1 MTSPSTTRR
10 RLGVASAAAAALV
23 APLAVALPAHA
34 SDTRNEIVYTADD
47 DNDGVYSIVLRDLE
61 TRSVRTV
68 LPADPTAE
76 TLYDDPELSPD
87 GRSIAFSTDRGASQ
101 FDEGIAVVSRDG
113 SGFRRVTTPPPAA
126 GTTYAIDVAPAWS
139 PDGSRLLF
147 TRITTDAA
155 DSANIRATTALWT
168 VPASGGTATPVP
180 NATDGYLGDWSPDG
194 SQIVFTALSGDADTG
209 PITVVRADGTQRRTV
224 AGADGLMPAWSPDGG
239 TIAFARITSL
249 DPDRAREQ
257 DVAQIATVPVG
268 GGAVT
273 TLAAT
278 RPTSA
283 RTVAGYPAWSPD
295 GESLL
300 FDLFGYSGTDDF
312 PPGDVWAV
320 DRDGLRAGRVT
331 TSAGD
336 DAQPHAQGPAP
347 TAVSSG
353 TASTYTPVT
362 PQRVLDTRN
371 GTGVRQ
377 GKVGQG
383 ASVDLGLAGV
393 RTAQGPVP
401 ANATAVVLNVT
412 VTDTTAGTD
421 VRAYPSGTAVP
432 LASNL
437 NAARRATVPNL
448 VTVRLG
454 ANGGVSLRNGL
465 GSVHLIGDLA
475 GYYTPDSAG
484 AGFAAVDPSR
494 VLDTRVGLGAPR
506 AKLARGGAADLQVTG
521 TLRTADGT
529 TVTVPADARAVV
541 LNVTATAV
549 AGVSTDVRVYPAGGP
564 AVPLVS
570 NLNLVGGQTAA
581 NLVTVAVGAGGKV
594 RLRNSLGSLHLIAD
608 LAGYYSPSAPGR
620 FVPVTP
626 TRFLDTRSGVGG
638 AVIPTTA
645 GGFVDLKVAGKRA
658 VPAAA
663 TAAVLNLT
671 GTAVSGTASTDVR
684 AYPRGAA
691 RVPTVSNVNLARG
704 DTRANLSIV
713 RIGSDGRVRVRNSSG
728 QLQLVADLAGY
739 MVG

>member
-1 MTSPSTTRR
+1 MSSPSTRR
-10 RLGVASAAAAALV
+10 RLGVAGAAAVALV
-23 APLAVALPAHA
+23 APLAVALPAQA
-34 SDTRNEIVYTADD
+34 SATRNEIVYTADD

-76 TLYDDPELSPD
+76 TLYDDPELSPN
-87 GRSIAFSTDRGASQ
+87 GGLIAFSTDRGAARY
-101 FDEGIAVVSRDG
+101 DEGIAVVSRDG
-113 SGFRRVTTPPPAA
+113 SGFRRVTTPPAA
-126 GTTYAIDVAPAWS
+126 VGTTYTIDVAPAWS

-155 DSANIRATTALWT
+155 NSADIRASTALYT
-168 VPASGGTATPVP
+168 VPAAGGTPTAVP
-180 NATDGYLGDWSPDG
+180 GATDGYLGDWSPDG
-194 SQIVFTALSGDADTG
+194 AQIVFTELAADADTG
-209 PITVVRADGTQRRTV
+209 PITVVRIDGTQRRTI
-224 AGADGLMPAWSPDGG
+224 AGADGLMPTWSPDGR

-249 DPDRAREQ
+249 DPDRAREH
-257 DVAQIATVPVG
+257 DVAQIATVPAG
-268 GGAVT
+268 GGTVR

-278 RPTSA
+278 RPTAA
-283 RTVAGYPAWSPD
+283 RTVAGYPTWAPD

-300 FDLFGYSGTDDF
+300 FDLFGYSSTDDF

-320 DRDGLRAGRVT
+320 DKDGTRAGRVT
-331 TSAGD
+331 ATRGD

-347 TAVSSG
+347 SAVSAG
-353 TASTYTPVT
+353 AASTYTPVT

-371 GTGVRQ
+371 GTGVRR

-383 ASVDLGLAGV
+383 ASVDLPVAGV

-401 ANATAVVLNVT
+401 VNATAVVLNVT
-412 VTDTTAGTD
+412 VTDPTAGTD
-421 VRAYPSGTAVP
+421 VRAYPTGSPVP

-454 ANGGVSLRNGL
+454 ANGRVSLRNGL
-465 GSVHLIGDLA
+465 GDVHLIGDIA
-475 GYYTPDSAG
+475 GYYTPDAAG
-484 AGFAAVDPSR
+484 SGFAAVDPSR
-494 VLDTRVGLGAPR
+494 ILDTRTGLGAR
-506 AKLARGGAADLQVTG
+506 RDKLARGGVTDLQVTG

-529 TVTVPADARAVV
+529 TVTVPTDARAVV

-549 AGVSTDVRVYPAGGP
+549 TGVSTDVRVYPAAGAG
-564 AVPLVS
+564 VPLVS

-626 TRFLDTRSGVGG
+626 TRFLDTRAGVGA
-638 AVIPTTA
+638 AVIPVTA
-645 GGFVDLKVAGKRA
+645 GAFVDLAVAGTRG
-658 VPAAA
+658 VPAQA

-671 GTAVSGTASTDVR
+671 GTAVSGTVSTDVR
-684 AYPRGAA
+684 AYPRSAP
-691 RVPTVSNVNLARG
+691 RVPTVSNVNLERG
-704 DTRANLSIV
+704 DTRANLAVV
-713 RIGSDGRVRVRNSSG
+713 RVGSDGRVRVRNSSG

>member
-1 MTSPSTTRR
+1 MTSPSTRR
-10 RLGVASAAAAALV
+10 RLAVAGTAAVALV
-23 APLAVALPAHA
+23 APLVVALPASA
-34 SDTRNEIVYTADD
+34 SASRNEIVYTADED
-47 DNDGVYSIVLRDLE
+47 DDGVYSIVLRDLE

-76 TLYDDPELSPD
+76 TLYDDPELSPTGD
-87 GRSIAFSTDRGASQ
+87 RIAFSTDRGAAQ
-101 FDEGIAVVSRDG
+101 FDEGIAVVDRDG

-155 DSANIRATTALWT
+155 DSANIRASTALYT
-168 VPASGGTATPVP
+168 VPAAGGTPTPVP

-194 SQIVFTALSGDADTG
+194 SQIVFTALPAGADTG
-209 PITVVRADGTQRRTV
+209 PLTIVRADGTQRRV
-224 AGADGLMPAWSPDGG
+224 LAGADGLMPAWSPDGA

-257 DVAQIATVPVG
+257 DVAQIATVPAAG
-268 GGAVT
+268 GGVT

-278 RPTSA
+278 RPSSA

-300 FDLFGYSGTDDF
+300 FDLFGYSATDDV

-320 DRDGLRAGRVT
+320 DRDGTRAGRVT
-331 TSAGD
+331 TSRGD

-347 TAVSSG
+347 SAVSAG
-353 TASTYTPVT
+353 APSTYTPVT
-362 PQRVLDTRN
+362 PQRVLDTRS
-371 GTGVRQ
+371 GTGVRR

-383 ASVDLGLAGV
+383 ASVDLGIAGV

-421 VRAYPSGTAVP
+421 VRAYPTGSAVP

-437 NAARRATVPNL
+437 NAAARSTVPNL

-454 ANGGVSLRNGL
+454 AGGRVSLRNGL
-465 GSVHLIGDLA
+465 GSVHLIGDIA
-475 GYYTPDSAG
+475 GYYTPDAAG
-484 AGFAAVDPSR
+484 SGFAALDPSR
-494 VLDTRVGLGAPR
+494 ILDTRVGLGARR
-506 AKLARGGAADLQVTG
+506 ATLGRGGATDLQVTG
-521 TLRTADGT
+521 ALRTADGGS
-529 TVTVPADARAVV
+529 VTVPADARAVV

-549 AGVSTDVRVYPAGGP
+549 TGVSTDVRVYPAAGTG
-564 AVPLVS
+564 VPLVS

-581 NLVTVAVGAGGKV
+581 NLVTVAVGAGGRV

-608 LAGYYSPSAPGR
+608 LAGYYAASAPGR

-626 TRFLDTRSGVGG
+626 ARFLDTRSGTGA

-645 GGFVDLKVAGKRA
+645 GGSVDLRVAGARG

-663 TAAVLNLT
+663 TAAVLNVT

-691 RVPTVSNVNLARG
+691 RVPTVSNVNLTRG
-704 DTRANLSIV
+704 ATRANLAIV
-713 RIGSDGRVRVRNSSG
+713 RTGSDGRIRVRNSSG

>member
-1 MTSPSTTRR
+1 MTSPSTRR
-10 RLGVASAAAAALV
+10 RIGLAGAAVAALV
-23 APLAVALPAHA
+23 APLAVALPAQA
-34 SDTRNEIVYTADD
+34 SSTRNEIVYTADD
-47 DNDGVYSIVLRDLE
+47 DDDGVYSIVLRDLE

-68 LPADPTAE
+68 LPADATAE
-76 TLYDDPELSPD
+76 TLYDDPELSPTGD
-87 GRSIAFSTDRGASQ
+87 RIAFSTDRGAAQ
-101 FDEGIAVVSRDG
+101 FDEGIAVVDRDG
-113 SGFRRVTTPPPAA
+113 TGFRRVTTPPPAA

-155 DSANIRATTALWT
+155 DSADIRASTALWT
-168 VPASGGTATPVP
+168 VPAAGGTPTPLP
-180 NATDGYLGDWSPDG
+180 GATDGYLGDWSPDG
-194 SQIVFTALSGDADTG
+194 SQIVFTALTAGADTG
-209 PITVVRADGTQRRTV
+209 PITIVRADGTQRRTV
-224 AGADGLMPAWSPDGG
+224 AGADGLMPAWSPDGA
-239 TIAFARITSL
+239 TIAFARITSM
-249 DPDRAREQ
+249 DVDRARGQ

-278 RPTSA
+278 RPSAA
-283 RTVAGYPAWSPD
+283 RTVAGYPSWSPD

-300 FDLFGYSGTDDF
+300 FDLFGYNGSDDF

-320 DRDGLRAGRVT
+320 DRDGIRAGRVT
-331 TSAGD
+331 TSSGD

-347 TAVSSG
+347 SAVSSG
-353 TASTYTPVT
+353 TPSTYVPVT
-362 PQRVLDTRN
+362 PQRVLDTRS
-371 GTGVRQ
+371 GLGVRR

-383 ASVDLGLAGV
+383 EIVDLAVAGV

-401 ANATAVVLNVT
+401 AGATAVVLNVT
-412 VTDTTAGTD
+412 VTDPTAGTD
-421 VRAYPSGTAVP
+421 VRAFPTGSPVP

-437 NAARRATVPNL
+437 NAARGATVPNL

-454 ANGGVSLRNGL
+454 ANGRVSLRNGL
-465 GSVHLIGDLA
+465 GSVHLIADVA
-475 GYYTPDSAG
+475 GYYTPDSTG
-484 AGFAAVDPSR
+484 TGFAAVDPSR
-494 VLDTRVGLGAPR
+494 ILDTRVGLGAAR

-549 AGVSTDVRVYPAGGP
+549 TGVSTDVRVYPAGGA

-581 NLVTVAVGAGGKV
+581 NLVTVAVGAGGRV

-608 LAGYYSPSAPGR
+608 LAGYYAPGASGR

-626 TRFLDTRSGVGG
+626 TRFLDTRSGIGA

-645 GGFVDLKVAGKRA
+645 GGSVDVTVGGARG
-658 VPAAA
+658 VPASA

-691 RVPTVSNVNLARG
+691 RVPTVSNVNLVRS
-704 DTRANLSIV
+704 DTRANLAIV
-713 RIGSDGRVRVRNSSG
+713 RVGTDGRVRVRNSSG

>member
-1 MTSPSTTRR
+1 MTSPSTRR
-10 RLGVASAAAAALV
+10 RLVVTSATAAALV

-34 SDTRNEIVYTADD
+34 STTRNEIVYTADD

-76 TLYDDPELSPD
+76 TLYDDPELSPTGD
-87 GRSIAFSTDRGASQ
+87 RIAFSTDRGASQ
-101 FDEGIAVVSRDG
+101 FDEGIAIVNRDG
-113 SGFRRVTTPPPAA
+113 TGFRRVTEPPAAA
-126 GTTYAIDVAPAWS
+126 GTTYSIDVAPAWS
-139 PDGSRLLF
+139 PDGTRLLF
-147 TRITTDAA
+147 TRITTDSA
-155 DSANIRATTALWT
+155 DSANIRASTALYT
-168 VPASGGTATPVP
+168 VPAAGGTPTAVP

-194 SQIVFTALSGDADTG
+194 SQIVFTALGADADTG
-209 PITVVRADGTQRRTV
+209 PITIVRSDGTQRRSL
-224 AGADGLMPAWSPDGG
+224 AGADGLMPAWSPDGR
-239 TIAFARITSL
+239 TIAFARLTSL

-257 DVAQIATVPVG
+257 DVAQIATVPVA

-300 FDLFGYSGTDDF
+300 FDLFGYSATDDF

-320 DRDGLRAGRVT
+320 DKDGTRAGRVT
-331 TSAGD
+331 TTRGD

-347 TAVSSG
+347 SAVSAG
-353 TASTYTPVT
+353 AASTYTPVT

-371 GTGVRQ
+371 GTGVRR
-377 GKVGQG
+377 GRVGQG
-383 ASVDLGLAGV
+383 ASVDLAVAGV

-421 VRAYPSGTAVP
+421 VRAYPTGSPVP

-437 NAARRATVPNL
+437 NAAPRSTVPNL

-454 ANGGVSLRNGL
+454 ANGRVSLRNGL
-465 GSVHLIGDLA
+465 GSVHLVADIA
-475 GYYTPDSAG
+475 GYYTPDNAG
-484 AGFAAVDPSR
+484 AGFAAVNPSR
-494 VLDTRVGLGAPR
+494 ILDTRVGLGAAR
-506 AKLARGGAADLQVTG
+506 AKLGRGGATDLPVTG
-521 TLRTADGT
+521 ALRTADGG

-549 AGVSTDVRVYPAGGP
+549 TGVSTDVRVYPAGSTG
-564 AVPLVS
+564 VPLVS

-626 TRFLDTRSGVGG
+626 TRFLDTRSGIGG

-645 GGFVDLKVAGKRA
+645 GGHVDLRVAGTRG
-658 VPAAA
+658 VPAQA

-691 RVPTVSNVNLARG
+691 RVPTVSNVNLERG

-713 RIGSDGRVRVRNSSG
+713 RIGSDGRVRVRNSLG

>member
-1 MTSPSTTRR
+1 
-10 RLGVASAAAAALV
+10 V
-23 APLAVALPAHA
+23 
-34 SDTRNEIVYTADD
+34 
-47 DNDGVYSIVLRDLE
+47 
-61 TRSVRTV
+61 
-68 LPADPTAE
+68 PADARRE
-76 TLYDDPELSPD
+76 TLYDDPELSPNGD
-87 GRSIAFSTDRGASQ
+87 RIAFSTDRGAAQ
-101 FDEGIAVVSRDG
+101 FDEGIAVVNRDG
-113 SGFRRVTTPPPAA
+113 SGFRRVTTPPVAA

-147 TRITTDAA
+147 TRITTDAS
-155 DSANIRATTALWT
+155 DSANIRASTALLT
-168 VPASGGTATPVP
+168 VPAAGGTPTPVP

-194 SQIVFTALSGDADTG
+194 SQIVFTALTAGADTG
-209 PITVVRADGTQRRTV
+209 PITVVRSDGTQRRTL
-224 AGADGLMPAWSPDGG
+224 AGADGLMPAWSPDGT
-239 TIAFARITSL
+239 TIAFARVTSL
-249 DPDRAREQ
+249 DADRARAQ
-257 DVAQIATVPVG
+257 DVAQLATVPAG

-278 RPTSA
+278 RPTAA

-300 FDLFGYSGTDDF
+300 FDLFGYSATDDF

-320 DRDGLRAGRVT
+320 DRDGIRAGRVT
-331 TSAGD
+331 TSSGD

-347 TAVSSG
+347 TAVSAG
-353 TASTYTPVT
+353 TASTYVPVT

-371 GTGVRQ
+371 GLGVRR

-383 ASVDLGLAGV
+383 AAVDLAVAGV

-401 ANATAVVLNVT
+401 AGATAVVLNVT

-421 VRAYPSGTAVP
+421 VRAYPAGTPVP

-454 ANGGVSLRNGL
+454 ADGRISLRNGL
-465 GSVHLIGDLA
+465 GSVHLIADIA
-475 GYYTPDSAG
+475 GYYTPDASG

-494 VLDTRVGLGAPR
+494 ILDTRVGLGAAR
-506 AKLARGGAADLQVTG
+506 AKLARGGATDLQVTG
-521 TLRTADGT
+521 ALRTADGT
-529 TVTVPADARAVV
+529 TVNVPADARAVV

-549 AGVSTDVRVYPAGGP
+549 TGVSTDVRVYPAGGA

-581 NLVTVAVGAGGKV
+581 NLVTVAVGAGGRV

-608 LAGYYSPSAPGR
+608 LAGYYAPSAPGR
-620 FVPVTP
+620 FVPVAP
-626 TRFLDTRSGVGG
+626 TRFLDTRSGTGA

-645 GGFVDLKVAGKRA
+645 GGSVDVKVGGTRG
-658 VPAAA
+658 VPGSA

-691 RVPTVSNVNLARG
+691 RVPTVSNVNLERG

>member
-1 MTSPSTTRR
+1 MTSPSTRR
-10 RLGVASAAAAALV
+10 RLGVASAAAVALV
-23 APLAVALPAHA
+23 APLAVALPASA
-34 SDTRNEIVYTADD
+34 SASRNEIVYTADD
-47 DNDGVYSIVLRDLE
+47 NDDGVYSIVLRDLE

-68 LPADPTAE
+68 VPADPTAE
-76 TLYDDPELSPD
+76 TLYDDPELSPTGD
-87 GRSIAFSTDRGASQ
+87 RIAFSTDRGAAQ
-101 FDEGIAVVSRDG
+101 FDEGIAVVDRDG
-113 SGFRRVTTPPPAA
+113 SGFRRITTPPPAA

-155 DSANIRATTALWT
+155 DSADIRASTALYT
-168 VPASGGTATPVP
+168 VPAAGGTPTPVP

-194 SQIVFTALSGDADTG
+194 SQIVFTALTAGADTG
-209 PITVVRADGTQRRTV
+209 PLTLVRADGTQRRTL
-224 AGADGLMPAWSPDGG
+224 AGADGLMPAWSPDGS

-257 DVAQIATVPVG
+257 DVAQIATVPAT

-278 RPTSA
+278 RPSSA

-300 FDLFGYSGTDDF
+300 FDLFGHSATDDV

-320 DRDGLRAGRVT
+320 DRDGTRAGRVT
-331 TSAGD
+331 TSSGD

-347 TAVSSG
+347 SAVSAG
-353 TASTYTPVT
+353 APSTYTPVT
-362 PQRVLDTRN
+362 PQRVLDTRS
-371 GTGVRQ
+371 GTGVRR

-383 ASVDLGLAGV
+383 ASVDLGVAGV

-401 ANATAVVLNVT
+401 ASATAVVLNVT

-421 VRAYPSGTAVP
+421 VRAYPTGSPVP

-437 NAARRATVPNL
+437 NAAARSTVPNL

-454 ANGGVSLRNGL
+454 AGGRVSLRNGL
-465 GSVHLIGDLA
+465 GSVHLIGDIA
-475 GYYTPDSAG
+475 GYYTPDAAG
-484 AGFAAVDPSR
+484 AGFAALDPSR
-494 VLDTRVGLGAPR
+494 ILDTRVGLGARR
-506 AKLARGGAADLQVTG
+506 AKLTRGGATDLQVTG
-521 TLRTADGT
+521 ALRTADGG

-549 AGVSTDVRVYPAGGP
+549 TGVSTDVRVYPAAGT

-581 NLVTVAVGAGGKV
+581 NLVTVAVGAGGRV

-608 LAGYYSPSAPGR
+608 LAGYYASSAPGR

-626 TRFLDTRSGVGG
+626 TRFLDTRSGIGA

-645 GGFVDLKVAGKRA
+645 GGSVDLRVAGARG
-658 VPAAA
+658 VPATA
-663 TAAVLNLT
+663 TAAVLNVT

-704 DTRANLSIV
+704 ATRANLSIV
-713 RIGSDGRVRVRNSSG
+713 RTGSDGRIRVRNGSG

>member
-1 MTSPSTTRR
+1 MTSPSTRR
-10 RLGVASAAAAALV
+10 RLGATSAAAAALV
-23 APLAVALPAHA
+23 APLVLALPAHA
-34 SDTRNEIVYTADD
+34 SASRNEIVYTADD
-47 DNDGVYSIVLRDLE
+47 DNDGIYSIVLRDLE
-61 TRSVRTV
+61 TRTVRTV

-76 TLYDDPELSPD
+76 TLYDDPELSPTGD
-87 GRSIAFSTDRGASQ
+87 RIAFSTDRGATQ
-101 FDEGIAVVSRDG
+101 FDEGIAVVNRDG
-113 SGFRRVTTPPPAA
+113 TGFRRVTTPPAA
-126 GTTYAIDVAPAWS
+126 GGTTYAIDVAPAWS

-147 TRITTDAA
+147 TRITTDAS
-155 DSANIRATTALWT
+155 DSANIRASTALYT
-168 VPASGGTATPVP
+168 VPAAGGTPVAVP

-194 SQIVFTALSGDADTG
+194 SQIVFTALTADADTG
-209 PITVVRADGTQRRTV
+209 PVTIVRADGTQRRAI
-224 AGADGLMPAWSPDGG
+224 AGADGLMPTWSPDGR
-239 TIAFARITSL
+239 TIAFARLTAL

-257 DVAQIATVPVG
+257 DVAQIATVPVA

-278 RPTSA
+278 RPTAA

-295 GESLL
+295 GESLF
-300 FDLFGYSGTDDF
+300 FDLFGYSATDDF

-320 DRDGLRAGRVT
+320 DKNGTRAGRVT
-331 TSAGD
+331 TSRGD
-336 DAQPHAQGPAP
+336 DAQPHAQGPRP
-347 TAVSSG
+347 SPVGVG
-353 TASTYTPVT
+353 TASTFTPVT

-371 GTGVRQ
+371 GTGVRA

-383 ASVDLGLAGV
+383 ASVDLAVAGV
-393 RTAQGPVP
+393 RTAQGTVP
-401 ANATAVVLNVT
+401 ANASAVVLNVT

-421 VRAYPSGTAVP
+421 VRAYPTGSPVP

-437 NAARRATVPNL
+437 NAARRSTVPNL

-454 ANGGVSLRNGL
+454 ANGRVSLRNGL
-465 GSVHLIGDLA
+465 GSVHLIGDIA
-475 GYYTPDSAG
+475 GYYTPDNAG
-484 AGFAAVDPSR
+484 SGFAAVDPSR
-494 VLDTRVGLGAPR
+494 ILDTRVGLGARR
-506 AKLARGGAADLQVTG
+506 APLGRGGATDLQVTG
-521 TLRTADGT
+521 ALRTADGG
-529 TVTVPADARAVV
+529 TVTVPGDARAVV

-549 AGVSTDVRVYPAGGP
+549 TGVSTDVRVYPAGGT

-570 NLNLVGGQTAA
+570 NLNLVAGQTAA

-626 TRFLDTRSGVGG
+626 TRFLDTRAGVG
-638 AVIPTTA
+638 AAPIPTTA
-645 GGFVDLKVAGKRA
+645 GAFVDLRIAGTRG
-658 VPAAA
+658 VPAQA
-663 TAAVLNLT
+663 TAAVLNVT

-691 RVPTVSNVNLARG
+691 RVPTVSNVNLERG
-704 DTRANLSIV
+704 DTRANLAIV
-713 RIGSDGRVRVRNSSG
+713 RTGSEGRVRIRNNSG

>member
-1 MTSPSTTRR
+1 MSSPSTRR
-10 RLGVASAAAAALV
+10 RLGVASASVAALV
-23 APLAVALPAHA
+23 APLAVAVPAHA
-34 SDTRNEIVYTADD
+34 SSTRNEIVYTADD
-47 DNDGVYSIVLRDLE
+47 DGDGVYSIVLRDLE

-68 LPADPTAE
+68 LPADPTTE
-76 TLYDDPELSPD
+76 TLYDDPELSPN
-87 GRSIAFSTDRGASQ
+87 GNQIAFSTDRGAAQ
-101 FDEGIAVVSRDG
+101 FDEGIAVVNRDG

-126 GTTYAIDVAPAWS
+126 GTTYAIDVAPSWS

-155 DSANIRATTALWT
+155 DSANIRATTALHT
-168 VPASGGTATPVP
+168 VPAAGGTPTPLP
-180 NATDGYLGDWSPDG
+180 GATDGYLGDWSPDG
-194 SQIVFTALSGDADTG
+194 SQIVFTALTAGADTG
-209 PITVVRADGTQRRTV
+209 PITIVRADGTQRRAL
-224 AGADGLMPAWSPDGG
+224 AGADGLMPAWSPDGS

-278 RPTSA
+278 RPSPA

-295 GESLL
+295 GESLF

-320 DRDGLRAGRVT
+320 DKDGTRAGRVT
-331 TSAGD
+331 ATSGD

-347 TAVSSG
+347 TAVSAG
-353 TASTYTPVT
+353 APSTYTPVT
-362 PQRVLDTRN
+362 PQRILDTRN
-371 GTGVRQ
+371 GTGVPRA
-377 GKVGQG
+377 KVGQG
-383 ASVDLGLAGV
+383 ASVDLAVAGV

-421 VRAYPSGTAVP
+421 VRAYPTGSPVP

-454 ANGGVSLRNGL
+454 ADGRVSLRNGL
-465 GSVHLIGDLA
+465 GSVHLIGDIA
-475 GYYTPDSAG
+475 GYYTPDTAG
-484 AGFAAVDPSR
+484 TGFAAVDPSR
-494 VLDTRVGLGAPR
+494 ILDTRVGLGAAR
-506 AKLARGGAADLQVTG
+506 AKLARGGATDLQVTG
-521 TLRTADGT
+521 TLRTADGAA
-529 TVTVPADARAVV
+529 VTVPADARAVV

-549 AGVSTDVRVYPAGGP
+549 SGVSTDVRVYPAGGA

-626 TRFLDTRSGVGG
+626 TRFLDTRAGVGA
-638 AVIPTTA
+638 AVIPTIA
-645 GGFVDLKVAGKRA
+645 GGFVDLKVAGTRG
-658 VPAAA
+658 VPAQA

-691 RVPTVSNVNLARG
+691 RVPTVSNVNLERG
-704 DTRANLSIV
+704 DTRANLAIV
-713 RIGSDGRVRVRNSSG
+713 RVGSDGRVRVRNSSG
-728 QLQLVADLAGY
+728 QLQLVADVAGY

>member
-1 MTSPSTTRR
+1 MTSPSTRR
-10 RLGVASAAAAALV
+10 RLAVVSTAAAALV
-23 APLAVALPAHA
+23 APLAVALPASA
-34 SDTRNEIVYTADD
+34 STSRNEIVYTADD
-47 DNDGVYSIVLRDLE
+47 DGDGVYSIVLRDLE

-76 TLYDDPELSPD
+76 TLYDDPELSPTGD
-87 GRSIAFSTDRGASQ
+87 RIAFSTDRGAAQ
-101 FDEGIAVVSRDG
+101 FDEGIAVVDRDG
-113 SGFRRVTTPPPAA
+113 SGFRRITTPPPAA

-155 DSANIRATTALWT
+155 DSADIRASTALFT
-168 VPASGGTATPVP
+168 VPAAGGAPTPVP

-194 SQIVFTALSGDADTG
+194 SQIVFTALPAGADTG
-209 PITVVRADGTQRRTV
+209 PLTIVRADGTQRRAL
-224 AGADGLMPAWSPDGG
+224 AGAAGLMPAWSPDGA

-257 DVAQIATVPVG
+257 DVAQIATVPVAG
-268 GGAVT
+268 GGVT

-283 RTVAGYPAWSPD
+283 RTVAGYPAWAPD

-300 FDLFGYSGTDDF
+300 FDLFGYSATDDF

-320 DRDGLRAGRVT
+320 DRDGTRAGRVT
-331 TSAGD
+331 TSRGD

-347 TAVSSG
+347 SAVSAG
-353 TASTYTPVT
+353 APSTYTPVT
-362 PQRVLDTRN
+362 PQRVLDTRS
-371 GTGVRQ
+371 GTGVRR
-377 GKVGQG
+377 GKVGRG
-383 ASVDLGLAGV
+383 ASVDLPVAGV
-393 RTAQGPVP
+393 RTVQGPVP
-401 ANATAVVLNVT
+401 ASATAVVLNVT

-421 VRAYPSGTAVP
+421 VRAYPTGSPVP

-437 NAARRATVPNL
+437 NAAARSTVPNL

-454 ANGGVSLRNGL
+454 AGGRVSLRNGL
-465 GSVHLIGDLA
+465 GSVHLIGDIA
-475 GYYTPDSAG
+475 GYYTPDAAG
-484 AGFAAVDPSR
+484 AGFAALDPSR
-494 VLDTRVGLGAPR
+494 ILDTRVGLGARR
-506 AKLARGGAADLQVTG
+506 ATLARGGATDLQVTG
-521 TLRTADGT
+521 ALRTADGG

-549 AGVSTDVRVYPAGGP
+549 TGVSTDVRVYPAVGT

-570 NLNLVGGQTAA
+570 NLNLVAGQTAA
-581 NLVTVAVGAGGKV
+581 NLVTVAVGTGGRV

-608 LAGYYSPSAPGR
+608 LAGYYAASAPGR

-626 TRFLDTRSGVGG
+626 TRFLDTRSGIG
-638 AVIPTTA
+638 AAAIPTTA
-645 GGFVDLKVAGKRA
+645 GGAVDLRVAGARG
-658 VPAAA
+658 VPATA
-663 TAAVLNLT
+663 TAAVLNVT

-684 AYPRGAA
+684 AYPREAA

-704 DTRANLSIV
+704 ATRANLSIV
-713 RIGSDGRVRVRNSSG
+713 RTGSDGRIRVRNSSG